1 MPDYVLHEGNA
12 LDAYE
17 GWAKTGNPEIIISD
31 GAYGIGGFDG
41 DPKTPNGLGDWYEP
55 HVKAWSEHA
64 SPLTSLWFWN
74 TELGWANTHP
84 VLEQNGWN
92 YVQACIWD
100 KGPGHIAGRVN
111 SKTVRTFP
119 VVTEIAVLYQR
130 KPEFASK
137 GTELSMQEWM
147 RQEWK
152 RTGLPF
158 AEANAACGVK
168 NAASRKY
175 FASDH
180 LWYAPPAE
188 HMVALVAYANKH
200 GKPLALNEPPYFHLD
215 GVDVSSQSSWDQLR
229 YIWNHQHGITNVWQ
243 RPPLRSTERVKVN
256 GKSVHTNQK
265 PLDLC
270 EAIIK
275 TSSHPGGIV
284 WDPFGGLGS
293 FSVAALRQNR
303 KPYLAEMNPIFID
316 PIKNRLNTAGSSITP
331 S

>member
-1 MPDYVLHEGNA
+1 MYHLHEGDA
-12 LDAYE
+12 LDAYPT
-17 GWAKTGNPEIIISD
+17 WANAGSPETIISD
-31 GAYGIGGFDG
+31 GAYGINGFVG
-41 DPKTPNGLGDWYEP
+41 DPRTPAGLDKWYEP
-55 HVKAWSEHA
+55 HVKEWSKHSTA
-64 SPLTSLWFWN
+64 MTSLWFWN
-74 TELGWANTHP
+74 TEVGWANVHP
-84 VLEQNGWN
+84 VLEAYGWN

-119 VVTEIAVLYQR
+119 VVTEICVLYQR
-130 KPEFASK
+130 SPEFTSK
-137 GTELSMQEWM
+137 DSGLSMQDWM

-158 AEANAACGVK
+158 SEANKACGVK

-180 LWYAPPAE
+180 LWYAPPAD
-188 HMVALVAYANKH
+188 HMVSIVEYANKH
-200 GKPLALNEPPYFHLD
+200 GKKLDAGEKPYFYMN
-215 GVDVSSQSSWDQLR
+215 GVDVTKHSSWEQLR

-243 RPPLRSTERVKVN
+243 RPPLRSSERVKIG

-270 EAIIK
+270 DQIIK
-275 TSSHPGGIV
+275 STSHPGGIV

-293 FSVAALRQNR
+293 FAVSAVNNGR
-303 KPYLAEMNPIFID
+303 KAYIAEANPDFIE
-316 PIKNRLNTAGSSITP
+316 PIKKRLDEASGTTLDIS
-331 S
+331 